1 MHLLI
6 LLIGGNNIAN
16 YALVKYFKEFS
27 GKIPLFNRVVLVHT
41 EQTRKDAVAFEI
53 LQPSVEFILVNLE
66 EYNRNLSEIKSRIV
80 KVLNSFVSVNS
91 IHLNYTGG
99 TKSMSLGAYIAVEE
113 YIKGLTVETFYS
125 DISFNDYKLFLK
137 KGDMYP
143 EKGSIQDS
151 IQVDLKEFFILHHL
165 QSPVFKVEHSEFYQ
179 KEWVPFL
186 IDKIEN
192 DQETFFDNL
201 WDKKEIKYLSWQES
215 IKGMVDTNT
224 VSNNKLLKLQKFI
237 KGNWLEE
244 YLFDVLNELKE
255 EKKIDFV
262 YWNVENTSQK
272 DAKFEVDVVLIKG
285 YQLYVFSC
293 TTTTNQK
300 HILKSKAFEALK
312 RAEDMGGIRAI
323 PVFVSMATDTVLQKI
338 AENDMRTFQGRSEI
352 KLIGIEELKEK
363 ARLIKRLKEIIA

>member
-41 EQTRKDAVAFEI
+41 EQTKKDAVAFEI

-66 EYNRNLSEIKSRIV
+66 EHNRNLSEIKNRIV

-137 KGDMYP
+137 RGDVYP

-165 QSPVFKVEHSEFYQ
+165 QSSAFKVEHSEFYQ

-192 DQETFFDNL
+192 DQEAFFDNL
-201 WDKKEIKYLSWQES
+201 WDKKDIKYLSWQES
-215 IKGMVDTNT
+215 IEGMVDTNT
-224 VSNNKLLKLQKFI
+224 VSNKKLLKLQKFI

-244 YLFDVLNELKE
+244 YLFDVLNELK

-323 PVFVSMATDTVLQKI
+323 PVFVSMATDELLKKI
-338 AENDMRTFQGRSEI
+338 AADDMRTFQGRSEI
-352 KLIGIEELKEK
+352 KLIGIEELREK